1 MGGVLGGLITFS
13 ANYESEASTVR
24 RALAIYPSEASHQHQ
39 HPHLHLHKLSSSFF
53 CGGGSRSVV
62 LMFTF
67 DVRLWGK
74 EGEGG

>member
-24 RALAIYPSEASHQHQ
+24 RALAICPSEASHPHP